1 MLLQRAQAAV
11 ASGMTGLTQVTD
23 CGFASQA
30 KAALARHQN
39 NLKRTLREKARQEG
53 RAVPVQGRRGG
64 HLAGSQNE
72 KEGTVMRCMRQ
83 AGWFHY
89 RPDAQGLLQ
98 PVTEETQPW
107 CAGLEEG
114 SDKLPGRYLQD
125 RGKWVQDGSALPFD
139 EEDLKSDQAG
149 EALRVETDYL
159 TSLVT
164 GQAAGMCFEFAA
176 KRSALADS
184 EKQFQELVE
193 QATHPSQRRQKFLR
207 QAGEAQSQI
216 VKQRHKKHGR
226 ETFRQR
232 VKKWREEQGSKS
244 AATALKQVVRSVG
257 KKQTAKKQAAKKSK
271 VQKNSK
277 TKASAKQKGSLKDK
291 PSAHRK
297 QQRKAEE
304 KQDKRALAAK
314 ATQQAEETAA
324 AEEGI
329 AGRQARVVGE
339 RAPQVV
345 LCVMQKGEEV
355 QVRQQGQTY
364 WVRKSDLCFDVRLPQ
379 HPARLDY
386 AGLSASVATE
396 AMRAVQD
403 VDFYDWGSLLTDSQ
417 VVAGIQEVAARLGKQ
432 PDVTVLTPA
441 EVEVVSQERALP
453 EELVLAAKKPGRH
466 MIFCACLHTTGP
478 LHYTLLCM
486 QREADSQ
493 WQMRYYD
500 TLPSPSQSAYEK
512 SRQLL
517 KLVLETA
524 KADSQGLPAPC
535 NFYKQKDGFSC
546 GLWVLL
552 YLEKELRQWSGEAAQ
567 ATKPEPEKVADRLNR
582 WVKFLLTSQAVEQ
595 MRQEAA
601 ADQPSARKQEAAE
614 PEPPLPPPAAP
625 PGPGEPV
632 EHVWGCSKCRGT
644 KTGCKDCNPAETQP
658 EPALASAK
666 SEPKASAKAKS
677 RGRGK
682 GRGRSK

>member
-1 MLLQRAQAAV
+1 M
-11 ASGMTGLTQVTD
+11 
-23 CGFASQA
+23 
-30 KAALARHQN
+30 
-39 NLKRTLREKARQEG
+39 
-53 RAVPVQGRRGG
+53 
-64 HLAGSQNE
+64 
-72 KEGTVMRCMRQ
+72 
-83 AGWFHY
+83 
-89 RPDAQGLLQ
+89 
-98 PVTEETQPW
+98 TEETQPW

-114 SDKLPGRYLQD
+114 SDKLPGSYLQD

-193 QATHPSQRRQKFLR
+193 QATHPSQHRQKFLR

-226 ETFRQR
+226 EKFRER

-244 AATALKQVVRSVG
+244 AATALKQVVPSVG

-297 QQRKAEE
+297 QQRKTEE

-314 ATQQAEETAA
+314 AAQQAEETAV

-339 RAPQVV
+339 RAPQS
-345 LCVMQKGEEV
+345 LQARSCSASCRKE
-355 QVRQQGQTY
+355 
-364 WVRKSDLCFDVRLPQ
+364 RKSRSDSRGRRTGSESQTCASMCVS
-379 HPARLDY
+379 HSIHY

-417 VVAGIQEVAARLGKQ
+417 VVAGIQEVAARL
-432 PDVTVLTPA
+432 
-441 EVEVVSQERALP
+441 EVVSQERALP
-453 EELVLAAKKPGRH
+453 EELVLAAKKP
-466 MIFCACLHTTGP
+466 ACLHTTGP
-478 LHYTLLCM
+478 LHYTLLRM

-512 SRQLL
+512 STQLL

-601 ADQPSARKQEAAE
+601 ADQRSARKQEAAE
-614 PEPPLPPPAAP
+614 PD
-625 PGPGEPV
+625 PGEPV

-644 KTGCKDCNPAETQP
+644 KTGCKDCNPAKALRFCSKKDREAQAASETQP

-677 RGRGK
+677 RGRGRR
-682 GRGRSK
+682 RGRSK